1 MEVQNAGQL
10 KNIFDEKN
18 PVHIG
23 FKTAFYEYTEQ
34 NEKQMGSQVNRIY
47 SMCINIYRRLP
58 DIERAIKDVFSDSYE
73 AEIRQPNMLIVLIY
87 EGIIAGQKLKIGGK
101 LSRMVK
107 DNREVLTKMLG
118 TENDPEN
125 SENTRNKPT
134 LPKYAYLRL
143 NKNHKKKQK
152 DDSDDENP
160 I

>member
-73 AEIRQPNMLIVLIY
+73 AEIR
-87 EGIIAGQKLKIGGK
+87 
-101 LSRMVK
+101 
-107 DNREVLTKMLG
+107 
-118 TENDPEN
+118 
-125 SENTRNKPT
+125 
-134 LPKYAYLRL
+134 
-143 NKNHKKKQK
+143 
-152 DDSDDENP
+152 
-160 I
+160 